1 MTVSGTPAQ
10 PRSPQEFGWLVN
22 NFATSTPGVAHALI
36 VSSDGLPLITSG
48 SMPADLADPLSAMT
62 SGMLS
67 LGHSIANQIGESGC
81 DQIMLKF
88 PTGHFLFMGIGSLAG
103 LAVLVKDGSNLGAV
117 AYRMAQLVDS
127 VGHVLTPQ
135 MRDDLR
141 RMSNSAALSR
151 SAGDV
156 K

>member
-1 MTVSGTPAQ
+1 MTAGVTSAQ
-10 PRSPQEFGWLVN
+10 PRNPQEFGWLIN
-22 NFATSTPGVAHALI
+22 NFVASTPGVAHALI
-36 VSSDGLPLITSG
+36 VSSDGLPLLMSG
-48 SMPADLADPLSAMT
+48 GMAADLADPLSAMT
-62 SGMLS
+62 SGMIS
-67 LGHSIANQIGESGC
+67 LGHSIASQIGEAGC

-103 LAVLVKDGSNLGAV
+103 LAVLVKDGANLGAV

-141 RMSNSAALSR
+141 RLSNSTGPS
-151 SAGDV
+151 
-156 K
+156 